1 MSALILAYYSTI
13 INLYSPIIR
22 YNNDSKD
29 LQKAAEINVALRYV
43 MCHTKRINLSY
54 LLFILFILSY
64 SILDWFDSFTCQS

>member
-29 LQKAAEINVALRYV
+29 LQKTAEINVTLRYRLEKMYV
-43 MCHTKRINLSY
+43 PYKTNK
-54 LLFILFILSY
+54 FTLSY